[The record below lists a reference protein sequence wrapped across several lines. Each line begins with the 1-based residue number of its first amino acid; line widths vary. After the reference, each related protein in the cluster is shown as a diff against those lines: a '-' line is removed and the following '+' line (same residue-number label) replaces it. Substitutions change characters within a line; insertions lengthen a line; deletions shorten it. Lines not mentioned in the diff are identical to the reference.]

1 MLDALL
7 ATAPAT
13 GMQQQPTCLVGLFG
27 AAANPTCHSSS
38 SSPAPLPNTP
48 KALHTVATA
57 FLAEEDLPGDLR
69 AGVVEHMVGVH
80 QSARRASARFEQQLK
95 RYNYVTVSRAGLVDP
110 KMRPRGR

>member
-1 MLDALL
+1 MCMVRL
-7 ATAPAT
+7 A
-13 GMQQQPTCLVGLFG
+13 G
-27 AAANPTCHSSS
+27 AGANPTCHSSPS
-38 SSPAPLPNTP
+38 SLPPSPQ
-48 KALHTVATA
+48 ALHTVATA